1 MAFSGRA
8 VREQK
13 SEFYKYNLGENEDLA
28 FSNSKVPPGW
38 NGENVGWRVWNRR
51 VRQWL
56 LTTEVHAEKQGP
68 TIAGRPQGRTAR

>member
-1 MAFSGRA
+1 MALFGRA

-13 SEFYKYNLGENEDLA
+13 SDYYKYNLGKKEDLA

-51 VRQWL
+51 
-56 LTTEVHAEKQGP
+56 P
-68 TIAGRPQGRTAR
+68 TIAPHHGGPRGEAGPDDCGQA